1 MRRSL
6 WEDLGGFAEEYFAY
20 VEDTE
25 ISLRIWQR
33 GLTVEYVPDAVV
45 LHHYEFSR
53 NENKFYLL
61 ERNRA
66 ILLLTTYQR
75 RSLLLLAPMLLLTEI
90 LMLGAATAGGWG
102 GAKLRGWRWLWQH
115 RSWLRARRAL
125 IQSERVVP
133 DAVVFERVT
142 ARFDPANI
150 AAPPGVRHLQRDHG
164 RLLAAGPQTALRQR
178 RDSAPPPPRA
188 RSR

>member
-1 MRRSL
+1 MRSR
-6 WEDLGGFAEEYFAY
+6 
-20 VEDTE
+20 E
-25 ISLRIWQR
+25 IS
-33 GLTVEYVPDAVV
+33 D
-45 LHHYEFSR
+45 
-53 NENKFYLL
+53 KFYLL

-90 LMLGAATAGGWG
+90 LMLGAAIAGGWG

-115 RSWLRARRAL
+115 RSWLRSRRAL

-133 DAVVFERVT
+133 DSVVFERVT

-150 AAPPGVRHLQRDHG
+150 AAPPGVGIFNALMSGYWSVARRMIRAG
-164 RLLAAGPQTALRQR
+164 RQGRGGIRQPGNPA
-178 RDSAPPPPRA
+178 DIT
-188 RSR
+188 